1 MARPFA
7 YITSAWS
14 ADKRDA
20 KEEAVL
26 CCRKLYEA
34 GYTPVCPVLSMN
46 EYLHRETA
54 EEHKDMQ
61 DMAAEMLRRSRILV
75 VCGKEMSEQVKN
87 DIALAKRA
95 GVAATTLEGILTL
108 EGQTKK
114 RR

>member
-46 EYLHRETA
+46 EYLLKGT
-54 EEHKDMQ
+54 
-61 DMAAEMLRRSRILV
+61 AAEQGEIKCRLEAAAMELL
-75 VCGKEMSEQVKN
+75 KLSEQFS
-87 DIALAKRA
+87 
-95 GVAATTLEGILTL
+95 G
-108 EGQTKK
+108 
-114 RR
+114 

>member
-7 YITSAWS
+7 YVTSAWS
-14 ADKRDA
+14 ADSCDA

-34 GYTPVCPVLSMN
+34 GYTPVCPALSMS
-46 EYLHRETA
+46 EYLHRETP
-54 EEHKDMQ
+54 EEYKDMQ

-75 VCGKEMSEQVKN
+75 VCGKEKSEQVKN
-87 DIALAKRA
+87 DIALAKRV

-108 EGQTKK
+108 EERTRKG
-114 RR
+114 R

>member
-1 MARPFA
+1 MRMLLVEN
-7 YITSAWS
+7 WE
-14 ADKRDA
+14 KW
-20 KEEAVL
+20 L
-26 CCRKLYEA
+26 
-34 GYTPVCPVLSMN
+34 MW
-46 EYLHRETA
+46 ETA

>member
-54 EEHKDMQ
+54 EEHIIIIHPILSHPSVFRRGT
-61 DMAAEMLRRSRILV
+61 ATHVPLRGRRDIRARVRERS
-75 VCGKEMSEQVKN
+75 
-87 DIALAKRA
+87 
-95 GVAATTLEGILTL
+95 LT
-108 EGQTKK
+108 ENETDTI
-114 RR
+114 